1 MILDTHTLLWFLNN
15 DSRLPV
21 TVSVRQKIEE
31 TEIVFVSAVS
41 LWEIAIKINIGKL
54 NIVTSFEEIKENM
67 NALNI
72 QELPIEFD
80 DSLAYTGLP
89 ILKEHKDPFDRMIV
103 AQAIRRS
110 LNLVSADKKGSSGFE
125 GISKTNEKG
134 RLII

>member
-1 MILDTHTLLWFLNN
+1 MLLDTHTLLWFLNN
-15 DSRLPV
+15 DSRLP
-21 TVSVRQKIEE
+21 VSVRQKIEE

-103 AQAIRRS
+103 AQAMRRS
-110 LNLVSADKKGSSGFE
+110 LILVSADKKLDAYL
-125 GISKTNEKG
+125 IS
-134 RLII
+134 RLWE

>member
-1 MILDTHTLLWFLNN
+1 MLLDTHTLLWFLNN

-21 TVSVRQKIEE
+21 SVRQKIEE
-31 TEIVFVSAVS
+31 TELVFVSAVS

-103 AQAIRRS
+103 AQAMRRS
-110 LNLVSADKKGSSGFE
+110 LTLVSADKKLDAYPV
-125 GISKTNEKG
+125 N
-134 RLII
+134 RLWE

>member
-1 MILDTHTLLWFLNN
+1 MLLDTHTLLWFLNN
-15 DSRLPV
+15 DPRLP
-21 TVSVRQKIEE
+21 VSVRQKIEE
-31 TEIVFVSAVS
+31 TEIVFVSVVS

-80 DSLAYTGLP
+80 DSLAYIGLP

-103 AQAIRRS
+103 AQAMRRS
-110 LNLVSADKKGSSGFE
+110 LILVSADKKLDAYPVD
-125 GISKTNEKG
+125 
-134 RLII
+134 RLCE

>member
-1 MILDTHTLLWFLNN
+1 MLLDTHTLLWFLNN
-15 DSRLPV
+15 DPRLP
-21 TVSVRQKIEE
+21 VSVRQKIEE
-31 TEIVFVSAVS
+31 TEIVFVSAIS

-80 DSLAYTGLP
+80 DSLAYIGLP

-103 AQAIRRS
+103 AQAMRRS
-110 LNLVSADKKGSSGFE
+110 LTLVSADKKLDAYL
-125 GISKTNEKG
+125 IS
-134 RLII
+134 RLWE

>member
-1 MILDTHTLLWFLNN
+1 MLLDTHTLLWFLNN

-21 TVSVRQKIEE
+21 GVRRKIEE
-31 TEIVFVSAVS
+31 TELVFVSAVS
-41 LWEIAIKINIGKL
+41 IWEIAIKINIGKL

-80 DSLAYTGLP
+80 DSRGYTGLP

-103 AQAIRRS
+103 AQAMRRS
-110 LNLVSADKKGSSGFE
+110 LTLVSADKKLDAYS
-125 GISKTNEKG
+125 IN
-134 RLII
+134 RLWE

>member
-15 DSRLPV
+15 DSRLP
-21 TVSVRQKIEE
+21 VSVRQKIEE

-103 AQAIRRS
+103 AQAMRRS
-110 LNLVSADKKGSSGFE
+110 LILVSADKKLDAYL
-125 GISKTNEKG
+125 IS
-134 RLII
+134 RLWE

>member
-1 MILDTHTLLWFLNN
+1 MLLDTHTLLWFLNN

-21 TVSVRQKIEE
+21 SVRQKIEE
-31 TEIVFVSAVS
+31 TELVFVSAVS

-103 AQAIRRS
+103 AQAMRRS
-110 LNLVSADKKGSSGFE
+110 LTLVSADKKLDAYSVTRSWE
-125 GISKTNEKG
+125 
-134 RLII
+134 

>member
-15 DSRLPV
+15 DSRLP
-21 TVSVRQKIEE
+21 VSVRQKIEE

-80 DSLAYTGLP
+80 DSLAYNGLP
-89 ILKEHKDPFDRMIV
+89 ILKEHKDPFDRMIM
-103 AQAIRRS
+103 AQAELEI
-110 LNLVSADKKGSSGFE
+110 LPLITYDKAFQTG
-125 GISKTNEKG
+125 
-134 RLII
+134 LIQIIPETT

>member
-15 DSRLPV
+15 DSRLP
-21 TVSVRQKIEE
+21 VSVRQKIEE

-103 AQAIRRS
+103 AQAMS
-110 LNLVSADKKGSSGFE
+110 D
-125 GISKTNEKG
+125 
-134 RLII
+134 RLI

>member
-1 MILDTHTLLWFLNN
+1 MLLDTHTLLWFLNN

-21 TVSVRQKIEE
+21 SVRQKIEE
-31 TEIVFVSAVS
+31 TELVFVSAVS
-41 LWEIAIKINIGKL
+41 IWEIAIKINIGKL

-80 DSLAYTGLP
+80 DSLAYTRLP

-103 AQAIRRS
+103 AQAMRRS
-110 LNLVSADKKGSSGFE
+110 LTLVSADKKLDAYPV
-125 GISKTNEKG
+125 N
-134 RLII
+134 RLWE

>member
-1 MILDTHTLLWFLNN
+1 MLLDTHTLLWFLNN
-15 DSRLPV
+15 DPRL

-31 TEIVFVSAVS
+31 TELVFVSAVS

-80 DSLAYTGLP
+80 DSLAYTRLP

-103 AQAIRRS
+103 AQAMRRS
-110 LNLVSADKKGSSGFE
+110 LTLVSADKKLDAYL
-125 GISKTNEKG
+125 IS
-134 RLII
+134 RLWE

>member
-1 MILDTHTLLWFLNN
+1 MLLDTHTLLWFLNN

-21 TVSVRQKIEE
+21 SVRQRIEE
-31 TEIVFVSAVS
+31 TELVFVSAVS

-67 NALNI
+67 NDLNL

-103 AQAIRRS
+103 AQAIRQS
-110 LNLVSADKKGSSGFE
+110 LTLVSADQKIDAYL
-125 GISKTNEKG
+125 IS
-134 RLII
+134 RLWE

>member
-15 DSRLPV
+15 DSRLP
-21 TVSVRQKIEE
+21 VSVRQKIEE

-80 DSLAYTGLP
+80 DSLAYNGLP

-103 AQAIRRS
+103 AQAMRRS
-110 LNLVSADKKGSSGFE
+110 LILVSADKKLDAYL
-125 GISKTNEKG
+125 IS
-134 RLII
+134 RLWE